1 MMVYFYL
8 IWIFGYI
15 LLLVLLAR
23 KWPSKDKKPSGEAF
37 AFPNISLIIPFRNES
52 KLAEPLAKEL
62 GKISPE
68 VTEIL
73 LVDDQSEDDSF
84 ALFSELVHVNSKIR
98 ILQSPGTG
106 KKAALDLGIQQAR
119 GEIILTSDADCS
131 FAEGW
136 VKEMAAPFQNP
147 KVQLVAGPVLT
158 KADPRIFQEVFQ
170 QIDWASILLV
180 TQFSFQSGKPL
191 MCSGANLAFRKSA
204 FARVGGYTGNQ
215 HHPSG
220 DDEFLLKKISGEFGP
235 ESCIYLPIK
244 EALVLTLPQP
254 SWYALFNQRIR
265 WASKWKE
272 HGSVIHAFTAVLAAL
287 TQWIL
292 LFSFILPIAGSWGIW
307 LFIGI
312 WAGKLASERWVLE
325 KVFRSLGRI
334 PGRYWALTSLFHP
347 FYVIGVSIG
356 SIWGK
361 FEWKGRSN

>member
-8 IWIFGYI
+8 IWIFSYI
-15 LLLVLLAR
+15 LLLVLLVR

-84 ALFSELVHVNSKIR
+84 AIFSELAHVNSKIR

-106 KKAALDLGIQQAR
+106 KKAALNWGIQQVR

-147 KVQLVAGPVLT
+147 QVQLVAGPVLT

-170 QIDWASILLV
+170 QIEWASILLV
-180 TQFSFQSGKPL
+180 TQFSFQSRKPL

-204 FARVGGYTGNQ
+204 FLRVGGYMGND
-215 HHPSG
+215 HLLSG
-220 DDEFLLKKISGEFGP
+220 DDEFLLKKMSREFGARA
-235 ESCIYLPIK
+235 CIYLPFK
-244 EALVLTLPQP
+244 QVLVRTLPQP

-272 HGSVIHAFTAVLAAL
+272 HGSAAHFFSAVLAAIS
-287 TQWIL
+287 QWVW
-292 LFSFILPIAGSWGIW
+292 LFSFILPIDGLWGIW
-307 LFIGI
+307 AFLGV
-312 WAGKLASERWVLE
+312 WAGKLAIERWALE
-325 KVFRSLGRI
+325 KVLRSLGRT